1 MATRSQYMPSQAA
14 KIEDQLAKE
23 MARLK
28 IEDQRRTK
36 EVERI
41 CAQSAELKELQ
52 NKIMQAYQNKER
64 AA

>member
-1 MATRSQYMPSQAA
+1 
-14 KIEDQLAKE
+14 

-52 NKIMQAYQNKER
+52 NKIM
-64 AA
+64 